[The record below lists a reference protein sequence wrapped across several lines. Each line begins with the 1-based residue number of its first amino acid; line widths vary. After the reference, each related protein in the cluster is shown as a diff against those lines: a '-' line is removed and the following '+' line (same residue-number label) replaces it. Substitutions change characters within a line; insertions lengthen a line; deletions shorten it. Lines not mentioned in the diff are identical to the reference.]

1 LGEGSA
7 EKLKTKTELEYAVS
21 EPLNKETGQQRMIR
35 LLQLLES
42 HSDKYCNIGYD
53 APNNNIADL
62 LTLHDLL
69 KASYITAEV
78 ITNGSGIPV
87 NFIHTR
93 ISPSGSQHLAELVR
107 REHDQNTL
115 PKQVEILNKQIV
127 DLRLEIT
134 ELKSK
139 NQTDNLW
146 DFFKAQDWKS
156 KASFAAI
163 VFTIFI
169 IGYGCAKNHLI
180 STLLDLFRDIKP

>member
-7 EKLKTKTELEYAVS
+7 ESVS
-21 EPLNKETGQQRMIR
+21 EPLKKETGQQRMIR
-35 LLQLLES
+35 LLQYLES

-62 LTLHDLL
+62 LMLHDLL
-69 KASYITAEV
+69 KATYITAEL
-78 ITNGSGIPV
+78 ITNGSGMPV
-87 NFIHTR
+87 NFLYTR
-93 ISPSGSQHLAELVR
+93 ISPNGSQHLAELVR

-115 PKQVEILNKQIV
+115 PKQVEILNQQIV

-139 NQTDNLW
+139 NKVENFW
-146 DFFKAQDWKS
+146 DFFKALDWKGR
-156 KASFAAI
+156 ASCAAVFFA
-163 VFTIFI
+163 VFI